1 MRGDLIETIVG
12 IGIALVICILAAPY
26 FAVKGIVWLAKN
38 MAGTNKVPTV
48 APLVDQ
54 PTGKLVPATV
64 NPDRQA
70 SLGVG
75 PSKDHMLRTLA
86 DFHVCVQF
94 SDSFTASV
102 SVHKA
107 EKVARRKLRAVST
120 AAGALMRTLYLRES
134 FDLPDV
140 KLENGVTYEDAI
152 LDTETIGMRFIEDL
166 LSKKSPQYFR
176 CAPPSVVVGAGSND
190 VFKPALVVDP
200 ETTARSLAIL
210 RGDIAVAEGI
220 RNDAVAKEAAP
231 AMQASDAQ
239 VQQKIKRTA
248 RAFTVGRVIEFGMRK
263 MMFNT
268 DAQGKA
274 GNPGTTFEAMIE
286 CENAECVSLRG
297 VRLEE
302 LFKEHQV
309 STGDHVEIISL
320 GRTRVTIGNETKA
333 RNEFELKVLQR
344 A

>member
-152 LDTETIGMRFIEDL
+152 LDTETVGMRFIEDL
-166 LSKKSPQYFR
+166 ISKKSPQYFR

-190 VFKPALVVDP
+190 LFKPALVVDP

-268 DAQGKA
+268 NAQGKA

>member
-1 MRGDLIETIVG
+1 MSGNLLETIVG
-12 IGIALVICILAAPY
+12 VGVALVICILAIPY
-26 FAVKGIVWLAKN
+26 FAIKGIIWLAKN
-38 MAGTNKVPTV
+38 RADPSKAPTV
-48 APLVDQ
+48 APLVGQAAGQ
-54 PTGKLVPATV
+54 PAAAALNADKRDPVT
-64 NPDRQA
+64 
-70 SLGVG
+70 VG
-75 PSKDHMLRTLA
+75 PSTDQMLRTLA

-102 SVHKA
+102 SVHKK
-107 EKVARRKLRAVST
+107 EKVVRRKIRAISES
-120 AAGALMRTLYLRES
+120 AGELMRTLYLRES

-140 KLENGVTYEDAI
+140 RLENGVTYEDAI
-152 LDTETIGMRFIEDL
+152 LDTETVGMRFIEDL
-166 LSKKSPQYFR
+166 LSNKSPQYFR
-176 CAPPSVVVGAGSND
+176 CVPPAVVVGAGSND
-190 VFKPALVVDP
+190 VFKPALAADP
-200 ETTARSLAIL
+200 ETTARSIAIL

-220 RNDAVAKEAAP
+220 RNDAVAKEAVP
-231 AMQASDAQ
+231 AMQASAAQ
-239 VQQKIKRTA
+239 VQQKTKREA

-286 CENAECVSLRG
+286 CENGECVSLRG

-309 STGDHVEIISL
+309 ILGDHVEVISL
-320 GRTRVTIGNETKA
+320 GRTRVTVGNETKA